1 MFRSSARVSALEQ
14 GVLAESTPQHA
25 RRVREVRSYPQ
36 GPTRGSE
43 RLRSERSRCEQE
55 TDEARV
61 SPRECENSAREE
73 RFCTVN
79 PSLRLLTSTPPTSG

>member
-1 MFRSSARVSALEQ
+1 MAA
-14 GVLAESTPQHA
+14 
-25 RRVREVRSYPQ
+25 VRE
-36 GPTRGSE
+36 GGACC
-43 RLRSERSRCEQE
+43 ERSQCEQE